1 MIQKK
6 RNMKT
11 RILTLIICCSAFFTA
26 CEKDGALIKVSGLE
40 PSEFM
45 SSENSL
51 VLTKEMASSSVLALT
66 WNKSTLTISDP
77 SMKVPVSVPNQI
89 MEVSS
94 ASDFATFTTITP
106 QNTTYAFTGAALNTL
121 AKNLGFTAG
130 VSTPMYFRMNMAYG
144 DNMEPV
150 YSNVITVNVACYTI
164 DMSVAFILNADHE
177 DTGFT
182 LYSPTSNGL
191 YSGFTG
197 VTAWYN
203 WYLREGDETIWGNLG
218 IDGNEFEASSDQ
230 SSHWNFWYPGLGGC
244 YYTTLNT
251 ASKEWTATNIPTLL
265 IRNGFEA
272 DMTFDRTTVQWS
284 ASFTTTAPN
293 TTFKVQAID
302 ARLYNRTTGTD
313 DASAIARTIGFV
325 PHADSTLTI
334 EWDSTA
340 AGFITIP
347 EAGDYTL
354 ILSLADPKKWTYRVK
369 SGFVIPE
376 EPISEFLYLPGIDDG
391 LPGGSWTFNNY
402 LKLVNED
409 DSTFAGAV
417 NVNSLWGYQMGLIK
431 DDWENVY
438 KMGSTAGT
446 LAFKGASN
454 ITPPAAGL
462 YLIQADLQNLTYS
475 HTSITSLS
483 YAGLNDNWTL
493 AAMDAT
499 TIPGVYTSTVNIASV
514 SPWGCKLYL
523 NGGWDYFYGGANG
536 VLQFGGPGIVDDAT
550 IGIGTYDLVANI
562 RNAASYV
569 FLGNNVYITGL
580 NDVWDFTSAV
590 LTKSSIGV
598 YTGTVTITKT
608 SSYGITIQLDQSWNR
623 YFGGSL
629 TNLVYK
635 GANITGDQSLANGTY
650 NVTVDF
656 IHNTCTFAVK

>member
-1 MIQKK
+1 
-6 RNMKT
+6 MKT

-40 PSEFM
+40 PSEFL

-94 ASDFATFTTITP
+94 ASNFNTFTTITP
-106 QNTTYAFTGAALNTL
+106 QNTTYAFTGATLNTL
-121 AKNLGFTAG
+121 AKNLGFIAG
-130 VSTPMYFRMNMAYG
+130 VSTPMYFRMKMAYG

-150 YSNVITVNVACYTI
+150 YSNVITVNITCYTI

-182 LYSPTSNGL
+182 LYSPTSNGQ

-203 WYLREGDETIWGNLG
+203 WYLREGDETTWGNLG
-218 IDGNEFEASSDQ
+218 VDGNEFVASSDQ
-230 SSHWNFWYPGLGGC
+230 STHWNFWYPGLGGC
-244 YYTTLNT
+244 YYTSLNT
-251 ASKEWTATNIPTLL
+251 ASKEWTATYIPTLL
-265 IRNGFEA
+265 IRNGLEA
-272 DMTFDRTTVQWS
+272 TMTFDRTTVQWS

-293 TTFKVQAID
+293 TTFKVVCGE

-313 DASAIARTIGFV
+313 DASAIEKTFGFL
-325 PHADSTLTI
+325 PHSDSTLTFV
-334 EWDSTA
+334 WDSTA
-340 AGFITIP
+340 AGYFSIP
-347 EAGDYTL
+347 SAGDYTL
-354 ILSLADPKKWTYRVK
+354 ILSLADPKKWTFRVK

-376 EPISEFLYLPGIDDG
+376 EPISQFLYLPGIDDG

-402 LKLVNED
+402 LKLVSED

-454 ITPPAAGL
+454 ITPPTAGL
-462 YLIQADLQNLTYS
+462 YLIQADLKNLTYS
-475 HTSITSLS
+475 HTAITSLS

-493 AAMDAT
+493 AAMDASVV
-499 TIPGVYTSTVNIASV
+499 PGVYTSTVNIASV

-550 IGIGTYDLVANI
+550 IGVGTYDLVANI

-569 FLGNNVYITGL
+569 FLSNTVYIGGL
-580 NDVWDFTSAV
+580 NDVWDFTSVV
-590 LTKSSIGV
+590 LTKTSTGI
-598 YTGTVTITKT
+598 YTGTATITAK
-608 SSYGITIQLDQSWNR
+608 SSWGIKIYLDQTWNR
-623 YFGGSL
+623 YFGGSFSSL
-629 TNLVYK
+629 SYL
-635 GANITGDQSLANGTY
+635 GANITDDQTLANGTY